1 MERIKNNVLNCPN
14 CGAPITGANCEYC
27 GSVFYDF
34 ANIDADGISYVRM
47 RVDGKLFIFR
57 AAVVRVHS
65 RFDYEDD
72 ETVYFD
78 NTVLYKIAQPR
89 HKVNIEMEILP
100 NDRGVLLEA
109 IDKGRSEDEHT
120 D

>member
-47 RVDGKLFIFR
+47 KFGGKLFIFR
-57 AAVVRVHS
+57 AAVVSVDSH
-65 RFDYEDD
+65 FDYDND
-72 ETVYFD
+72 KTVYAD
-78 NTVLYKIAQPR
+78 NTVLYRIVPPR

-109 IDKGRSEDEHT
+109 RDKEMAV
-120 D
+120 